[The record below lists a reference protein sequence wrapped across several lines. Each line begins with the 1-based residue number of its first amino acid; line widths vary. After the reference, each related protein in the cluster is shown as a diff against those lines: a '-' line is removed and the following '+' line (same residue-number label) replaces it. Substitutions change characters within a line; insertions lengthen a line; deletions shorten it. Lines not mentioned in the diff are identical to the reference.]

1 LSGHSK
7 WANIKRQKAVVD
19 AKKGAVYARMSREI
33 IVAAKLGGG
42 DINANFRLRQAVD
55 RAKAEGVPNDN
66 IARAIEKGAGGGNAT
81 NLEELIYEGYGPGG
95 VAVMVR
101 CATDNRNRTAGDL
114 RSYFSKYGGNL
125 GDSGC
130 VSWIFKE
137 RGEVQVAK
145 KPGLD
150 EEALLNAALELG
162 AEDMDN
168 SQEESILI
176 LCPPQ
181 LVQSVKDG
189 LKSKGFEILSAD
201 ATLSPNSTVEV
212 VDKDVAKQ
220 LLRLLDQVENQEDVQ
235 QVYANFDMD
244 SSWVQEFLG

>member
-1 LSGHSK
+1 
-7 WANIKRQKAVVD
+7 
-19 AKKGAVYARMSREI
+19 
-33 IVAAKLGGG
+33 
-42 DINANFRLRQAVD
+42 
-55 RAKAEGVPNDN
+55 
-66 IARAIEKGAGGGNAT
+66 
-81 NLEELIYEGYGPGG
+81 
-95 VAVMVR
+95 MVR

-114 RSYFSKYGGNL
+114 RSYFAKYGGNL

-137 RGEVQVAK
+137 RGEVNVAK
-145 KPGLD
+145 KQNLD

-168 SQEESILI
+168 SSDEAVLV
-176 LCPPQ
+176 LCPPL

-201 ATLSPNSTVEV
+201 ATLSPQSTVEV

-244 SSWVQEFLG
+244 SAWVQEFLG